1 MRRIQDVTCPVC
13 QADIPLSGDETPG
26 SEIYCTYC
34 GAPCLLRGDPET
46 DDRIEAEED
55 F

>member
-1 MRRIQDVTCPVC
+1 MRVQDVSCPVC
-13 QADIPLSGDETPG
+13 QADIPLSGDEIPG

-34 GAPCLLRGDPET
+34 GAPCKLQGKLDE
-46 DDRIEAEED
+46 DAEAEED